1 MGKTIYNTEKGC
13 KDMKIKRTIKFTK
26 IAPEK
31 LLEIFKKHQVTF
43 PRSLRIKVLAE
54 LIEPKYI
61 EEKAKLI
68 SQEKE
73 SVNSMSINDYI
84 RLSRLNQYN
93 KLSEFQLE
101 NDYGYYNDAN
111 LNKVY
116 FSTLWDEFVKHLENH
131 PYVVEVFKDLEL
143 LNQTED
149 LVEFN
154 VYKYNLAFSSII
166 TDEDDYFDGIHLGES
181 VKHFDASSV
190 ANEIKKLGEKY
201 DIEIPKYWTKLDMQA
216 KLRRELKIRKMYN
229 DDYEEKIQ
237 AASKKVVCSM
247 LDDLKVDSKMHIT
260 KSDMI
265 NIIIK
270 NVDKNKISEISL
282 KEMAEES
289 EIGET
294 TAKIE
299 ETPVVEEPKPEIL
312 AVENVVKSVALNDNQ
327 IDYTYLLQ
335 QIIDKQEIIMERSI
349 AKKTTMLE
357 RVFNYIVA
365 LLIILVVILWVVFA
379 ILTF

>member
-1 MGKTIYNTEKGC
+1 
-13 KDMKIKRTIKFTK
+13 MKIKRTIKFTK

-61 EEKAKLI
+61 EEKEKLI
-68 SQEKE
+68 NQEKE

-116 FSTLWDEFVKHLENH
+116 FSTLWDELVNHLENH
-131 PYVVEVFKDLEL
+131 PYVIEVFKDLEL
-143 LNQTED
+143 LKQTED

-181 VKHFDASSV
+181 VRHFDASSV

-237 AASKKVVCSM
+237 AASKKEVCSM

-270 NVDKNKISEISL
+270 NVDKNKISEISI

-294 TAKIE
+294 PTIVE
-299 ETPVVEEPKPEIL
+299 ETPVVEEPKPESL
-312 AVENVVKSVALNDNQ
+312 EVENVVKSVVLNEHQ

-335 QIIDKQEIIMERSI
+335 QIIDNQEIIMERSVV
-349 AKKTTMLE
+349 KKTTMLE

-379 ILTF
+379 IQTF